1 MRSDSV
7 FLSVWVSR
15 ARACDQMKMLIVVS
29 VSALLSLS
37 LSLSPPSPHSIAR
50 SLARLSVAR
59 VGSRFAADERVRT
72 ARGPLLLR
80 GRPGGSGPG
89 RPSLRPSV
97 PSPLSSPFLPPSFI
111 LSPSGQSFPSLPPSL
126 RPFLPTPSL
135 LLPFLH
141 PSLSVD
147 IAHLPAI
154 TRRPSLVTVIPRWDR
169 GPHGATATICA
180 PHSQR
185 PSQGEKSQM
194 LKDTFKQQVDR
205 VLRVRS
211 EILVK
216 APIADTLVQA
226 CDAKTHHSGRTF
238 FQNSVS
244 GRPSFQ
250 FESPFEGA
258 NQGSVAM
265 RYGRAGHLCP
275 RYPPVHG
282 RPHVS

>member
-97 PSPLSSPFLPPSFI
+97 PSPLSSPFLLADNCDEKVEIRSSRYLWCHCGMGNI
-111 LSPSGQSFPSLPPSL
+111 
-126 RPFLPTPSL
+126 
-135 LLPFLH
+135 
-141 PSLSVD
+141 D
-147 IAHLPAI
+147 I
-154 TRRPSLVTVIPRWDR
+154 
-169 GPHGATATICA
+169 
-180 PHSQR
+180 
-185 PSQGEKSQM
+185 
-194 LKDTFKQQVDR
+194 
-205 VLRVRS
+205 
-211 EILVK
+211 
-216 APIADTLVQA
+216 
-226 CDAKTHHSGRTF
+226 
-238 FQNSVS
+238 
-244 GRPSFQ
+244 
-250 FESPFEGA
+250 
-258 NQGSVAM
+258 
-265 RYGRAGHLCP
+265 Y
-275 RYPPVHG
+275 
-282 RPHVS
+282 